1 MIPYSSS
8 AKLSINLDHQYSRA
22 NLIEQVENL
31 KMSGKGFNVKDA
43 LRVAADHAF
52 TMFGG
57 TRPTAPKTF
66 VLFVPGQVSGNADE
80 VHTAATKLKSVGV
93 RLMVLGLKDKID
105 YELFR
110 TATSQPTQK
119 HYRYG
124 DYDEI
129 GASVYDAADVICK
142 GKRYGIMIIIIDYDC
157 K

>member
-8 AKLSINLDHQYSRA
+8 ASLSVNLDHQYSRDR
-22 NLIEQVENL
+22 LMQLVENL
-31 KMSGKGFNVKDA
+31 KLSGKGFNVKDA

-66 VLFVPGQVSGNADE
+66 VLFVPGAVSGNADE
-80 VHTAATKLKSVGV
+80 IQTAAAKLKSVGV

-105 YELFR
+105 YDLFR
-110 TATSQPTQK
+110 TATSQPVQK
-119 HYRYG
+119 YYRYG
-124 DYDEI
+124 NYDEI

-142 GKRYGIMIIIIDYDC
+142 GNSINH
-157 K
+157 